1 MMRFELER
9 ALVRGDLAVGD
20 LEGAWNERFFKDFG
34 VKVNRASHGVLQDVH
49 WSVGLF
55 GYFPTYTLGN
65 VYAGCLWQAMSAAV
79 PGLEGQL
86 SQGNTAAAVAWL
98 RENLQR
104 HGGLN
109 APRETI
115 ALACGFEPSEGPL
128 LEYLEAKFGALY
140 GL

>member
-1 MMRFELER
+1 
-9 ALVRGDLAVGD
+9 
-20 LEGAWNERFFKDFG
+20 
-34 VKVNRASHGVLQDVH
+34 VLQDVH

-65 VYAGCLWQAMSAAV
+65 VYAGCLWHAMNTAL

-86 SQGNTAAAVAWL
+86 SRGETGAAVEWL
-98 RENLQR
+98 RVNLQR

-109 APRETI
+109 SPRETI

-128 LEYLEAKFGALY
+128 LTYLEDKFGALY